1 MRANRTSPQLSVILF
16 LLALGAAFT
25 IGASAQSPAVN
36 DPLPALLS
44 EVHALRVA
52 MEQQATVGPRV
63 QLTLARLNIEEQRV
77 THLAAELNNVRQQ
90 LAGTELAL
98 RRASD
103 ELAEVEKRQQIE
115 GDPGRRRE
123 LEEVQRG
130 EEFHIRQHN
139 AQLQQ
144 LRTREND
151 AAQALAAEQARWV
164 DLSSRL
170 DELERLLSPAR

>member
-1 MRANRTSPQLSVILF
+1 MRSPIPHAVRAFVTSLVLGLVAMLAVGASPQ
-16 LLALGAAFT
+16 ARADA
-25 IGASAQSPAVN
+25 

-52 MEQQATVGPRV
+52 MEQQAAIGPRL

-103 ELAEVEKRQQIE
+103 GLAGV
-115 GDPGRRRE
+115 
-123 LEEVQRG
+123 
-130 EEFHIRQHN
+130 
-139 AQLQQ
+139 
-144 LRTREND
+144 
-151 AAQALAAEQARWV
+151 
-164 DLSSRL
+164 
-170 DELERLLSPAR
+170 